1 MKKSKFLLVLTALVL
16 AVAVTA
22 ACSLSAAAS
31 VTEESKIGFTGPG
44 YDDYFEDSTGHCVEW
59 SEYTLT
65 QESNYCEDNKAFS
78 GYLEGEHTLN
88 FTAPEDLE
96 IVSFGFT
103 LFHDYPGVTLDSYK
117 TFTDMKCETA
127 EDNLWMLKG
136 ECAFSSSVPV
146 KKGEPLL
153 TADVSVN
160 MSNSDYGYN
169 TGIETVVYFSVDWLV
184 VKTADGYKT
193 VVGDEDETQPATYEP
208 YDPSFPEIATTTPE
222 AVTEQATGAVN
233 PTNPDYQEI
242 IGDANSDGAVDVLDA
257 SLVQKYSADK
267 AQLTPEQ
274 VYAADV
280 NNDGIADT
288 LDALMIQ
295 KLAAGKITGFSN
307 P

>member
-59 SEYTLT
+59 SEYFLT

-78 GYLEGEHTLN
+78 GYVYGQHTLS
-88 FTAPEDLE
+88 FTAPEDLK

-103 LFHDYPGVTLDSYK
+103 LFHDDPGVTLDSYE
-117 TFTDMKCETA
+117 TFTDMECETA
-127 EDNLWMLKG
+127 DDNIWMLKG
-136 ECAFSSSVPV
+136 DCTLSSSVPV

-153 TADVSVN
+153 TADVSVSMPN
-160 MSNSDYGYN
+160 SSNDYYS
-169 TGIETVVYFSVDWLV
+169 EFDTVVYFSVDWLV
-184 VKTADGYKT
+184 VETADGYKT
-193 VVGDEDETQPATYEP
+193 IVGSEDETEPITYEP
-208 YDPSFPEIATTTPE
+208 SDPSYPMIATTSPE
-222 AVTEQATGAVN
+222 AVTEPVN

-242 IGDANSDGAVDVLDA
+242 LGDANNDGAVDVLDA

-280 NNDGIADT
+280 NNDGVADT

>member
-65 QESNYCEDNKAFS
+65 QESNYCEDNNAFS
-78 GYLEGEHTLN
+78 GYVYGEHTLS

-96 IVSFGFT
+96 IVSFEFT
-103 LFHDYPGVTLDSYK
+103 LFHDDPGVTLDSYK
-117 TFTDMKCETA
+117 TFTDMECETA
-127 EDNLWMLKG
+127 EDNTWMLKG
-136 ECAFSSSVPV
+136 NCTLSSSVPV

-153 TADVSVN
+153 TADVAVDF
-160 MSNSDYGYN
+160 SNNDNGYY
-169 TGIETVVYFSVDWLV
+169 TGIDTVVYFSVDWLV

-193 VVGDEDETQPATYEP
+193 VVGDEDETQPITYEP
-208 YDPSFPEIATTTPE
+208 SAPSYPMIATTSPE
-222 AVTEQATGAVN
+222 AVTEPVN

-274 VYAADV
+274 IFAADV
-280 NNDGIADT
+280 NNDGVADA

-295 KLAAGKITGFSN
+295 KLAADKIK
-307 P
+307 

>member
-1 MKKSKFLLVLTALVL
+1 MKKSKLLVALTSLVL

-65 QESNYCEDNKAFS
+65 QESNYCEDNKTFS
-78 GYLEGEHTLN
+78 GYVYGQHTLS

-96 IVSFGFT
+96 IVSFEFT
-103 LFHDYPGVTLDSYK
+103 LFHDDPGVTLESYK
-117 TFTDMKCETA
+117 TFIDMECETA
-127 EDNLWMLKG
+127 EDNTWMLKG
-136 ECAFSSSVPV
+136 NCTLSSSVPV
-146 KKGEPLL
+146 KKGQPLL
-153 TADVSVN
+153 TADVAVDF
-160 MSNSDYGYN
+160 SNNDNGYY
-169 TGIETVVYFSVDWLV
+169 TGIDTVVYFSVDWLV

-193 VVGDEDETQPATYEP
+193 VVGDEDETQPITYEP
-208 YDPSFPEIATTTPE
+208 SDPSYPMIATTSPE
-222 AVTEQATGAVN
+222 AVTEPVN

-242 IGDANSDGAVDVLDA
+242 LGDANNDGAVDVLDA

-295 KLAAGKITGFSN
+295 KLAADKIK
-307 P
+307 

>member
-65 QESNYCEDNKAFS
+65 QESNYCEDNNAFS
-78 GYLEGEHTLN
+78 GCVYGEHTLN

-117 TFTDMKCETA
+117 TFTDMECETA
-127 EDNLWMLKG
+127 EDNTWMLKG
-136 ECAFSSSVPV
+136 NCTFSSSVPV

-153 TADVSVN
+153 TADVAVDF
-160 MSNSDYGYN
+160 SNNDNGYY
-169 TGIETVVYFSVDWLV
+169 TEIDTVVYFSVDWLV
-184 VKTADGYKT
+184 VETADGYKT
-193 VVGDEDETQPATYEP
+193 IVGSEDETQPITYEP
-208 YDPSFPEIATTTPE
+208 SDPSYPMIATTSPE
-222 AVTEQATGAVN
+222 AVTEPAN

>member
-65 QESNYCEDNKAFS
+65 QESNYCEDNNAFS
-78 GYLEGEHTLN
+78 GYVYGEHTLN

-117 TFTDMKCETA
+117 TFTDMECETA
-127 EDNLWMLKG
+127 EDNTWMLKG
-136 ECAFSSSVPV
+136 NCTLSSSVPV

-153 TADVSVN
+153 TADVAVDF
-160 MSNSDYGYN
+160 SNNDNGYY
-169 TGIETVVYFSVDWLV
+169 TGIDTVVYFSVDWLV
-184 VKTADGYKT
+184 VETADGYKT
-193 VVGDEDETQPATYEP
+193 IVGSEDKTEPITYEP
-208 YDPSFPEIATTTPE
+208 SAPSYPMIATTSPE
-222 AVTEQATGAVN
+222 AVTEPVN

-274 VYAADV
+274 IFAADV

>member
-65 QESNYCEDNKAFS
+65 QESNYCEDNNAFS
-78 GYLEGEHTLN
+78 GYVYGEHTLS

-103 LFHDYPGVTLDSYK
+103 LFHDYPGVTLESYK
-117 TFTDMKCETA
+117 TFIDMECETA
-127 EDNLWMLKG
+127 EDNTWMLKG
-136 ECAFSSSVPV
+136 NCTLSSSVPV
-146 KKGEPLL
+146 KKGQPLL
-153 TADVSVN
+153 TADVAVDF
-160 MSNSDYGYN
+160 SNNDNGYY
-169 TGIETVVYFSVDWLV
+169 TGIDTVVYFSVDWLV

-193 VVGDEDETQPATYEP
+193 VVGDEDETQPITYEP
-208 YDPSFPEIATTTPE
+208 SDPSYPMIATTSPE
-222 AVTEQATGAVN
+222 AVTEPVN

-242 IGDANSDGAVDVLDA
+242 LGDANNDGAVDVLDA

-295 KLAAGKITGFSN
+295 KLAADKIK
-307 P
+307 

>member
-1 MKKSKFLLVLTALVL
+1 MKKTKLLIMLSALVLT
-16 AVAVTA
+16 VAVTA
-22 ACSLSAAAS
+22 ACCLPAAAS
-31 VTEESKIGFTGPG
+31 VTEESEIGFTGSS
-44 YDDYFEDSTGHCVEW
+44 YDDYYEDSTGHCVDW
-59 SEYTLT
+59 GDYTLT
-65 QESNYCEDNKAFS
+65 QDSNYCEDNNAFS
-78 GYLEGEHTLN
+78 GYVYGEYTLS

-146 KKGEPLL
+146 KKGQPLL

-193 VVGDEDETQPATYEP
+193 VVGDEDETEPITYEP
-208 YDPSFPEIATTTPE
+208 SDPSYPMIATTSPE
-222 AVTEQATGAVN
+222 AVTEPVN

-288 LDALMIQ
+288 LDALTIQ

>member
-103 LFHDYPGVTLDSYK
+103 LFHDDPVVTLDSYK
-117 TFTDMKCETA
+117 TFTDMECETA
-127 EDNLWMLKG
+127 EDNTWMLKG
-136 ECAFSSSVPV
+136 NCTLSSSVPV

-153 TADVSVN
+153 TADVAVDF
-160 MSNSDYGYN
+160 SNNDNGYY
-169 TGIETVVYFSVDWLV
+169 TGIDTVVYFSVDWLV
-184 VKTADGYKT
+184 VETADGYKT
-193 VVGDEDETQPATYEP
+193 IVGSEDETQPITYEP
-208 YDPSFPEIATTTPE
+208 SDPSYPMIATTSPE
-222 AVTEQATGAVN
+222 AVTEPVN

-242 IGDANSDGAVDVLDA
+242 LGDANNDGAVDVLDA